1 MYVHHGGLHLIVL
14 GVWLPAWRRG
24 GDVTQEDRETA
35 STLSLPLEPHGVP
48 TQQSI
53 QEQTRLL
60 HIPYNHR
67 LGV

>member
-48 TQQSI
+48 TQ
-53 QEQTRLL
+53 
-60 HIPYNHR
+60 
-67 LGV
+67 